1 VTVVL
6 YEAPMKNNHN
16 KSQST
21 PWEVQAAHLIIIK
34 NNQSTISEKFEVIQS
49 YSNQRKFADDEFYAW
64 TEKMDWQRL
73 IEMEV
78 NISRQLQDAEY
89 YASRTILIDGFYTKD
104 EDAAYDVYVLKLK
117 LQIIS
122 DAIENYDPL
131 HGREGCRV
139 GQLEDANDER
149 Y

>member
-16 KSQST
+16 KSKST
-21 PWEVQAAHLIIIK
+21 PWEVQAAHLVLLK
-34 NNQSTISEKFEVIQS
+34 DAQSTISEKFEVIQS

-64 TEKMDWQRL
+64 TERMDWQRL

-104 EDAAYDVYVLKLK
+104 EDAGHDVKILKFK

-131 HGREGCRV
+131 HGRDGCRE

>member
-78 NISRQLQDAEY
+78 NISRQLQEAEY
-89 YASRTILIDGFYTKD
+89 NALRTILIDGFYTKD
-104 EDAAYDVYVLKLK
+104 EAAEYDAYVLRFKLG
-117 LQIIS
+117 IIT

-131 HGREGCRV
+131 HGRDGCRV
-139 GQLEDANDER
+139 GQLEDADDER

>member
-1 VTVVL
+1 
-6 YEAPMKNNHN
+6 
-16 KSQST
+16 
-21 PWEVQAAHLIIIK
+21 
-34 NNQSTISEKFEVIQS
+34 
-49 YSNQRKFADDEFYAW
+49 
-64 TEKMDWQRL
+64 MDWQRL
-73 IEMEV
+73 IKMEV

-104 EDAAYDVYVLKLK
+104 EDAAHDVKILKFK

-131 HGREGCRV
+131 HGREGCRE
-139 GQLEDANDER
+139 GQLEDADDER

>member
-1 VTVVL
+1 
-6 YEAPMKNNHN
+6 MKNNHN

-21 PWEVQAAHLIIIK
+21 PWEVQAAHLVLLK
-34 NNQSTISEKFEVIQS
+34 DAQSTISEKFEVIQS
-49 YSNQRKFADDEFYAW
+49 YSNQRKFKDDEFYAW
-64 TEKMDWQRL
+64 TERMDWQRL

-78 NISRQLQDAEY
+78 DISRQLQEAEY
-89 YASRTILIDGFYTKD
+89 NASRTILIDGFYTKD
-104 EDAAYDVYVLKLK
+104 KDAAHDVKILKFK

-131 HGREGCRV
+131 HGRNGCRE
-139 GQLEDANDER
+139 GQLEDADDER